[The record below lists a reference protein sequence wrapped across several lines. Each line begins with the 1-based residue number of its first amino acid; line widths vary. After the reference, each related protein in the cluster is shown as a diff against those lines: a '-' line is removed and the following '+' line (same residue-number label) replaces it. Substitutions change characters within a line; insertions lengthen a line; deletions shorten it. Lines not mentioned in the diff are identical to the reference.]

1 MTHLTPD
8 EMIDAVEGTL
18 DLALQSHL
26 ARCATCSEQ
35 VSQLGVLLREA
46 KSADVPEPS
55 PLFWDHF
62 STRVRAAI
70 EREPLPER
78 TWRPEWLRWPVLVPL
93 GALAVLVLALVTSM
107 PREPQPNAAAAS
119 VVASAEAPVI
129 DDLATAG
136 EQEWAVVSEIVGP
149 VEIDHAHEMGI
160 AVTPGDADRIAQ
172 QLDADEQRELIRL
185 IKEEMNKSG
194 D

>member
-8 EMIDAVEGTL
+8 ELIDAVEGTL
-18 DLALQSHL
+18 DPALHTHL
-26 ARCATCSEQ
+26 TRCARCEAE
-35 VSQLGVLLREA
+35 VSRLRAVLHETKA
-46 KSADVPEPS
+46 IDVPEPS

-70 EREPLPER
+70 ETEDLPER
-78 TWRPEWLRWPVLVPL
+78 RWLPVWLRWPVLVPM
-93 GALAVLVLALVTSM
+93 GAIALLVTALMISV
-107 PREPQPNAAAAS
+107 PRERDVVP
-119 VVASAEAPVI
+119 VVADAAESAAV

-149 VEIDHAHEMGI
+149 LEIDRAHEAGI
-160 AVTPGDADRIAQ
+160 TVNPGDADRIAL

-185 IKEEMNKSG
+185 IKEEMDKSG

>member
-1 MTHLTPD
+1 MNHLTPD
-8 EMIDAVEGTL
+8 ELIDAVEGTL
-18 DLALQSHL
+18 DPALQTHL
-26 ARCATCSEQ
+26 TRCAGCNEE
-35 VSQLGVLLREA
+35 VSRLRAVLGDA
-46 KSADVPEPS
+46 KAVDVPEPS

-70 EREPLPER
+70 ENEEVPER
-78 TWRPEWLRWPVLVPL
+78 GWVPAWLRWPVLVPIA
-93 GALAVLVLALVTSM
+93 ALALLVMALVVAV
-107 PREPQPNAAAAS
+107 PREPDVVPAVADAGDAA
-119 VVASAEAPVI
+119 VV

-136 EQEWAVVSEIVGP
+136 EQEWAVVSEIVGL
-149 VEIDHAHEMGI
+149 VEIDQAHAAGI
-160 AVTPGDADRIAQ
+160 AVSPGDADRIAL

>member
-1 MTHLTPD
+1 MNHLTPD
-8 EMIDAVEGTL
+8 ELIDAVEGTL
-18 DLALQSHL
+18 DPALQTHL
-26 ARCATCSEQ
+26 TRCARCTEE
-35 VSQLGVLLREA
+35 VSRLRAVLGDA
-46 KSADVPEPS
+46 KAVDVPEPS

-70 EREPLPER
+70 ENEEVPER
-78 TWRPEWLRWPVLVPL
+78 GWVPAWLRWPVLVPIA
-93 GALAVLVLALVTSM
+93 ALALLVMALVVAV
-107 PREPQPNAAAAS
+107 PREPDVVPTVADAGDAA
-119 VVASAEAPVI
+119 VV

-149 VEIDHAHEMGI
+149 VEIDQAHAAGI
-160 AVTPGDADRIAQ
+160 AVSPGDADRIAL